1 MGLSQLYQLR
11 GRIGR
16 SREQAYAY
24 LFAPLDTTPESQKR
38 LEALMDFTE
47 LGSGFAVAM
56 RDLEIRGAGSLLGA
70 EQSGQIEAVGF
81 EMYLQ
86 LLREAVSA
94 ARGENVERREQKP
107 VLVEVP
113 LDAYLPPEY
122 VQDEIERVD
131 LYRRASGLGT
141 LAEADDLAEELAD
154 RFGPLPDPARNLLA
168 LSRVK
173 ILARSIGATSVS
185 YRQGTLNIVGVK
197 GSPAAAPAALRR
209 SVGGQVSVKEGRIS
223 VRGLNGAKGA
233 NHDEE
238 AEGPLALT
246 ETALG
251 ALKDS
256 VL

>member
-38 LEALMDFTE
+38 LEALLDFTE

-56 RDLEIRGAGSLLGA
+56 RDLEIRGAGNLLGA

-86 LLREAVSA
+86 LLREAVA
-94 ARGENVERREQKP
+94 HARGEKIEHREQKP
-107 VLVEVP
+107 VLVEAP

-131 LYRRASGLGT
+131 LYRRASGLHT

-154 RFGPLPDPARNLLA
+154 RFGPLPDPAKNLLA

-173 ILARSIGATSVS
+173 ILARTIGATSVS
-185 YRQGTLNIVGVK
+185 YRQGALSIVGVQ

-209 SVGGQVSVKEGRIS
+209 AIGGQVTAKEGRIS
-223 VRGLNGAKGA
+223 IRGAKS
-233 NHDEE
+233 E
-238 AEGPLALT
+238 EGPLALA
-246 ETALG
+246 EAALG
-251 ALKDS
+251 ALKDAVGTKGS

>member
-1 MGLSQLYQLR
+1 
-11 GRIGR
+11 
-16 SREQAYAY
+16 
-24 LFAPLDTTPESQKR
+24 
-38 LEALMDFTE
+38 MDFTE

-56 RDLEIRGAGSLLGA
+56 RDLEIRGAGSLLGV

-86 LLREAVSA
+86 LLREAVAA

-141 LAEADDLAEELAD
+141 LTEADDLAEELAD
-154 RFGPLPDPARNLLA
+154 RFGPLPEPSKNLLA

-185 YRQGTLNIVGVK
+185 YRQGALNIVGVK
-197 GSPAAAPAALRR
+197 ASPAAAPAALRR
-209 SVGGQVSVKEGRIS
+209 SVGGQATVKEGRIS
-223 VRGLNGAKGA
+223 VRGLNGASGKDG
-233 NHDEE
+233 E
-238 AEGPLALT
+238 ATDGPLALA